1 MEFRDVS
8 DNPEKMSQ
16 EAFDSRALERRVQE
30 ATDVTAAGGSPP
42 GGDGP
47 PDGDDPS
54 SRPGTFRYYDMNMDG
69 EVRTSVEQQGGIYD
83 VAEAKVYH
91 RDGTSEVVG
100 TARYSV
106 AGGEAQLHG
115 EQFNARNHG
124 TESALMKEVSEQ
136 ARAQGAGRLRVWVP
150 DGDSTAASRW
160 QRHGFQPLER
170 DPDARGVY
178 WERRV

>member
-8 DNPEKMSQ
+8 DNPEKMSK

-30 ATDVTAAGGSPP
+30 AEEV
-42 GGDGP
+42 
-47 PDGDDPS
+47 
-54 SRPGTFRYYDMNMDG
+54 RPGTFRYSDAGLGG
-69 EVRTSVEQQGGIYD
+69 EVRTSVEQQGGAYN
-83 VAEAKVYH
+83 VAKAEVY
-91 RDGTSEVVG
+91 RPDGTSEVVG

-106 AGGEAQLHG
+106 AGGEAKLHG

-124 TESALMKEVSEQ
+124 TESALVKEVSEQ

-150 DGDSTAASRW
+150 DGDSSAASRW

-170 DPDARGVY
+170 DPDARGTH
-178 WERRV
+178 WEKQL